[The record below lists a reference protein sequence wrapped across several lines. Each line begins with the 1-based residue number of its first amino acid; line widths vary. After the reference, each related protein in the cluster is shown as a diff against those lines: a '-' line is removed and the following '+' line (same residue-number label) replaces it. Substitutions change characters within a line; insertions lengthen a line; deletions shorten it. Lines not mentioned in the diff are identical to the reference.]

1 MNVAYEQ
8 YEVRKSTNSSKTK
21 TEMDQW
27 QRRKAGTEI
36 LIRLLEQYSELEGSG
51 IGKYFQRSTQKHTL

>member
-1 MNVAYEQ
+1 MNVANEQ

-36 LIRLLEQYSELEGSG
+36 LMQLS
-51 IGKYFQRSTQKHTL
+51 K